1 MLYQDV
7 PLEGVRYYP
16 IENESNS
23 ETTEQHTYCSKL

>member
-23 ETTEQHTYCSKL
+23 ETEQHTYCSKL